1 MLADNLTAE
10 TAHGNDFLMRMQLL
24 FYISG
29 HGYGH
34 ATRSSEVLREL
45 ARQQPGWRLHVRSNV
60 PEHLFAGIDH
70 LTFHRLRESLDP
82 GVVEDADSLGID
94 VAVTLDAIER
104 YYRRCSQIL
113 DAEAAW
119 VRSQEI
125 AIIVADFPPLAG
137 EIAAA
142 CGSPCVGIGN
152 ALASHLDRQALVFGE
167 AAIAV
172 RDSAI
177 RLCLTADKFGL
188 VMDQQRHGFFQPVAA
203 VLDRGFFCQHRLRR
217 LFGATKISSAL

>member
-113 DAEAAW
+113 AAEAAW

-125 AIIVADFPPLAG
+125 DHCRRF
-137 EIAAA
+137 
-142 CGSPCVGIGN
+142 SSVGGRN
-152 ALASHLDRQALVFGE
+152 RSRLR
-167 AAIAV
+167 IAV
-172 RDSAI
+172 RGHRQRSRVASRPTSARFRRSGDRCPRFGDSS
-177 RLCLTADKFGL
+177 RPC
-188 VMDQQRHGFFQPVAA
+188 
-203 VLDRGFFCQHRLRR
+203 C
-217 LFGATKISSAL
+217 